1 MHMTKAVLL
10 GLSGEQNLWI
20 VDLEKGSVSQLDA
33 PMSEKLAEAA
43 SMRDIEGAVM
53 KGIDLAV
60 ALPSSTRIAQGLFEG

>member
-1 MHMTKAVLL
+1 MTKAVLL